1 MSISTPHIPSTSDV
15 NGRVTMPGSIPSR
28 VRERRSSTRRLR
40 LVATRVA
47 LVGALVVG
55 IAACGDDDDDDGA
68 ASGAYCDDL
77 VEFNAA
83 AMQSD
88 LSPESTAEEIA
99 ATSAVIGPRWEAVRA
114 SAPAELLDELPA
126 LSASVEALEDGDAE
140 PFNADETFEQ
150 YALLISKSLEV
161 CDFETVSV
169 EAGDYWFEGIPD
181 DMSAGTVAVR
191 FTNSAD
197 SEMHE
202 FVVFRK
208 NDPTQSALDILDMME
223 EDDEAVTFIGFAFA
237 PAGETSAA
245 LMEFEAGSYFAACF
259 MPIGGDEEGAPHFTA
274 GQITEFSVS

>member
-28 VRERRSSTRRLR
+28 VRERRSSTQRWR

-47 LVGALVVG
+47 LVGALVVA
-55 IAACGDDDDDDGA
+55 IAACSDDDDAA

-77 VEFNAA
+77 VDFNAA
-83 AMQSD
+83 AMQTD

-99 ATSAVIGPRWEAVRA
+99 ATSAVITPRWEAVRA
-114 SAPAELLDELPA
+114 SAPAELGDELAPV
-126 LSASVEALEDGDAE
+126 SAAVEALEGGDAE

-150 YALLISKSLEV
+150 YTVLISNSLEV
-161 CDFETVSV
+161 CDYETISV

-181 DMSAGTVAVR
+181 DMGAGTVAVR
-191 FTNSAD
+191 FTNSAE

-208 NDPTQSALDILDMME
+208 HDPNQAALDILDMMME
-223 EDDEAVTFIGFAFA
+223 EDDEAVTFVGAALA

-259 MPIGGDEEGAPHFTA
+259 MPIGGDEGGAPHFTA
-274 GQITEFSVS
+274 GQIIEFSVS